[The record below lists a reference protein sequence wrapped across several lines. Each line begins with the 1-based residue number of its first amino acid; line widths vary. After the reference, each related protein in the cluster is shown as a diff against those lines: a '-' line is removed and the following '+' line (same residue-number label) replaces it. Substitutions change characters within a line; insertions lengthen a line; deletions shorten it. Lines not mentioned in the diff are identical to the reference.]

1 VCFVDHK
8 NKNGEAM
15 PLIGDFIEAILEFV
29 KTQYFVYG
37 YFIVLIGSF
46 IENVM
51 PVGFVFP
58 GSTIVLLGGVYAGF
72 AGGPNIF
79 LIILLGCTG
88 MFLGSCSDYLMGR
101 LGVIKFAKRNKFLA
115 PHVAK
120 LDPHLEKARLFL
132 NRKGGI
138 AIVIA
143 HFVSSMRSVV
153 AFTAGG
159 VNMQFYK
166 FATFSFAAALFWT
179 TCFAGGGFF
188 VGEAFEG
195 VEAYMPFVGIGLTV
209 VILGVYFVVHKFSS
223 KKVEKLERE
232 LEVELEQEREI
243 EKVA

>member
-1 VCFVDHK
+1 
-8 NKNGEAM
+8 M
-15 PLIGDFIEAILEFV
+15 PLIGDFIEAVLEFV

-37 YFIVLIGSF
+37 YLIVLIGSF

-79 LIILLGCTG
+79 LIIALGCLG
-88 MFLGSCSDYLMGR
+88 MFLGSCTDYLMGR
-101 LGVIKFAKRNKFLA
+101 LGIIKFAKRNKFLA

-120 LDPHLEKARLFL
+120 LEPHLEKARLFL
-132 NRKGGI
+132 NRKGGV

-159 VNMQFYK
+159 VNMRFYK
-166 FATFSFAAALFWT
+166 FAAFSLGAALFWT
-179 TCFAGGGFF
+179 ACFAGGGYF

-195 VEAYMPFVGIGLTV
+195 VEGYMPFVGIGLTV
-209 VILGVYFVVHKFSS
+209 IILGVYYVIHKFSA
-223 KKVEKLERE
+223 KKAEKLEQE
-232 LEVELEQEREI
+232 LEAEKIEERQV